1 MMNIDSPWIVASSLA
16 LIASFLGVFFWVWH
30 FGNNTQRKPAATV
43 PHAPAP
49 PRVLRLGHG
58 LPENSEMHQ
67 AAQRYAEDVAGKS
80 AGRLR
85 ITVLPALGGDEH
97 LLEQARN
104 GELDLLLTPLDSL
117 AETVPAMQYAELPFY
132 FPEPAAFHKLL
143 DDEPGQMLLGKL
155 KGIGLVGLAFWDEG
169 FQHFSANRPIR
180 QPQDFAGL
188 KLRTSKSPLA
198 TAHAEAY
205 GAQPTPVD
213 LASAYQALAYQA
225 ADAQECA
232 LPTLIGRD
240 FHKVQSHLLL
250 SHHAYQGYVLSLS
263 LQRATSLSAP
273 WQQWLVD
280 GAREQAA
287 AIREANQAQEAHW
300 LDSARQAGM
309 EVHEL
314 DAAARHSFAEAARHL
329 ADQFEDSIGADL
341 IAKTEEWL
349 YDQRQRSTPGNEILI
364 GLDADLSGI
373 RRADGLAI
381 KRAMKLAVEE
391 INQAGGVLGR
401 PLAILARDHQS
412 APNRGVA
419 DLREFASRS
428 QVAAVMGGQSN
439 AVLLE
444 SLTIAQAHGLPLLV
458 PWATATAIV
467 ENGEAPNVAFRV
479 SANDRLAGAY
489 LAEQAARGH
498 QRIAL
503 LLEDSAWGQELE
515 IAMVHRLAE
524 LDLAAVA
531 TVWFEPGE
539 RQWDERLQAIAAVEA
554 DSLLLAAQPKEG
566 SAIIE
571 HLGKEAGP
579 PPVVFSHGA
588 IAGGNFWQRAQ
599 TALETVDLRFLQTF
613 SFHGNPSPKTQ
624 ELLNRY
630 RQAYSRKNA
639 VAEPTAAAA
648 QAYDLVQLLAL
659 AIQRAGGTDRQA
671 LCEALEHLPPHTGLV
686 KHYAP
691 AFTPGRHDA
700 LDAGDYHL
708 ARYAENGNIVPIAT
722 EHPL

>member
-1 MMNIDSPWIVASSLA
+1 MISIASPWIVASSLA
-16 LIASFLGVFFWVWH
+16 LIASFLGIFIWAWRS
-30 FGNNTQRKPAATV
+30 GNNTQRPPAASV
-43 PHAPAP
+43 SHASAP
-49 PRVLRLGHG
+49 PQVLRLGHS
-58 LPENSEMHQ
+58 LPEDSELHQ

-85 ITVLPALGGDEH
+85 ITVLPAQSPGNDEY

-117 AETVPAMQYAELPFY
+117 AMSAPAMQYAELPFY

-169 FQHFSANRPIR
+169 FRQFSANRPIR

-188 KLRTSKSPLA
+188 KLRTDKSPLA

-205 GAQPTPVD
+205 GAQPTPVEP
-213 LASAYQALAYQA
+213 ASAYQALAYQA
-225 ADAQECA
+225 IDAQESA
-232 LPTLIGRD
+232 LPTLVGRD

-280 GAREQAA
+280 CAREQAA
-287 AIREANQAQEAHW
+287 AIRETNQAQEAHW

-309 EVHEL
+309 DVHEL
-314 DAAARHSFAEAARHL
+314 GEAERHSFAEATRHL

-349 YDQRQRSTPGNEILI
+349 YDQRQRTAPSNEILI

-412 APNRGVA
+412 APNRGIA

-444 SLTIAQAHGLPLLV
+444 SLPIAQAHSLPLLV
-458 PWATATAIV
+458 PWATAAAIV
-467 ENGEAPNVAFRV
+467 ENGEEPNVAFRV

-489 LAEQAARGH
+489 LAEQAARQH

-515 IAMVHRLAE
+515 IAMAQRLAE
-524 LDLAAVA
+524 LGLASAA

-539 RQWDERLQAIAAVEA
+539 RQWDERLQAIAAAEA

-566 SAIIE
+566 SAIVE
-571 HLGKEAGP
+571 HLAKQANP
-579 PPVVFSHGA
+579 LSVFSHWA
-588 IAGGNFWQRAQ
+588 IVGGNFWQRTQ
-599 TALETVDLRFLQTF
+599 TALETVDLRFFQTF
-613 SFHGNPSPKTQ
+613 SFHGNPSPKAQ

-630 RQAYSRKNA
+630 HQAYSRENA

-648 QAYDLVQLLAL
+648 QAYDLMQLLAL
-659 AIQRAGGTDRQA
+659 AIQRAGGTDRQTVR
-671 LCEALEHLPPHTGLV
+671 EALEHLPAHAGLV

-691 AFTPGRHDA
+691 PFAPGRHDA
-700 LDAGDYHL
+700 LNAGDYHL
-708 ARYAENGNIVPIAT
+708 ARYAEDGRIVAVA
-722 EHPL
+722 E